1 MDKIALKL
9 QERLVQ
15 TCIDFINEHK
25 DDDQVKEIQMVEFRA
40 DCLQES
46 AKHDE
51 WQPCTD
57 SYCSLYGVRTKSWK
71 GFDLNEGYLIDASY

>member
-25 DDDQVKEIQMVEFRA
+25 DDEQVKEIQMVEFRA
-40 DCLQES
+40 DNLQES
-46 AKHDE
+46 AKHSE
-51 WQPCTD
+51 WQPDTD
-57 SYCSLYGVRTKSWK
+57 SYCSLYGVSTESWN
-71 GFDLNEGYLIDASY
+71 GFDLNEGYLIDSSY

>member
-15 TCIDFINEHK
+15 TCIDFINEYK
-25 DDDQVKEIQMVEFRA
+25 DDEQVRQIERVEFSS

-46 AKHDE
+46 AKHGE
-51 WQPCTD
+51 WQSCTD
-57 SYCSLYGVRTKSWK
+57 SYCTLQGLMVMDDDINEWFNIDKS
-71 GFDLNEGYLIDASY
+71 Y

>member
-25 DDDQVKEIQMVEFRA
+25 DDEQVKEIQMVEFTA
-40 DCLQES
+40 DNLQES
-46 AKHDE
+46 SEHNA
-51 WQPCTD
+51 WLSCTD
-57 SYCSLYGVRTKSWK
+57 SYCGLHGIHNLSAGI
-71 GFDLNEGYLIDASY
+71 FDVSEGYLIDESY